1 MDTEPDQP
9 SSAER
14 LAELRDRFE
23 ATLRRLDLRARIEE
37 HPWELIGTAALL
49 GAWLGFAPPK
59 VRPVREGMSLRA
71 RLGEMLLS
79 SLGALALR
87 LVREAA
93 YRQFCQVA
101 KRWWEEAS
109 NAAPPDSDVQYD
121 SVPEAMREP
130 AR

>member
-1 MDTEPDQP
+1 METEPDQP
-9 SSAER
+9 SPAER

-23 ATLRRLDLRARIEE
+23 ETLRRLDLRARLEE
-37 HPWELIGTAALL
+37 HPWELVGTAALL

-59 VRPVREGMSLRA
+59 VRPVREGMTLRA
-71 RLGEMLLS
+71 RLGDMLLT

-93 YRQFCQVA
+93 FRQVGQVA
-101 KRWWEEAS
+101 KRWWEEAA
-109 NAAPPDSDVQYD
+109 NAPPRETDVQYD
-121 SVPEAMREP
+121 RAHET